1 MDGYEGFER
10 FISLGLLVI
19 LYHSQGVV
27 LDMLEL
33 TIISILI
40 ICIIKLILKHN
51 IFISNI
57 KINIKFIGLNIEIQ
71 SKEKKHPSDQE

>member
-1 MDGYEGFER
+1 
-10 FISLGLLVI
+10 
-19 LYHSQGVV
+19 
-27 LDMLEL
+27 MLEL

-40 ICIIKLILKHN
+40 IYIIKLILKHN

-71 SKEKKHPSDQE
+71 SKEKKHPSNQD

>member
-1 MDGYEGFER
+1 
-10 FISLGLLVI
+10 
-19 LYHSQGVV
+19 
-27 LDMLEL
+27 MLEL
-33 TIISILI
+33 TIMSILI

-71 SKEKKHPSDQE
+71 SKEKKHPSNQD

>member
-1 MDGYEGFER
+1 MFEL
-10 FISLGLLVI
+10 IV
-19 LYHSQGVV
+19 
-27 LDMLEL
+27 
-33 TIISILI
+33 ISILI

-57 KINIKFIGLNIEIQ
+57 KINIKFIGFNLEIQ